1 MIMQCKCEIVKW
13 LTQAFSEESFPV
25 FMLPLVNYNFQ
36 LHINRVGGGGGGC
49 RVTTVTTTS
58 KPEKKN
64 FKISAE
70 PIQA

>member
-1 MIMQCKCEIVKW
+1 M
-13 LTQAFSEESFPV
+13 